1 MRIFSQ
7 FRLWSGRYLIPQSAF
22 AILHSKGDFM
32 KEALAKILEEGVVPV
47 IRVSSA
53 AAAFE
58 VAKAIH
64 EGGISVI
71 EVTMTVPGAMD
82 VIKEVSQKFGK
93 ELLLGAG
100 TILDPETARA
110 ALLNG
115 ARFLVTPTLN
125 LDVIKMCNR
134 YSAVV
139 IPGALTPTEI
149 LTAWEAGADLVKVF
163 PIAQVGGPA
172 YIRAIQGPLPHIP
185 LVPTGGVNLQNAGE
199 FIKAGAAAIAAG
211 GELVDKK
218 AVAEKNFSVIVENAQ
233 KFLGEVKKAR
243 GKI

>member
-1 MRIFSQ
+1 MN
-7 FRLWSGRYLIPQSAF
+7 
-22 AILHSKGDFM
+22 
-32 KEALAKILEEGVVPV
+32 ETLAKILEEGVVPV

-53 AAAFE
+53 AEAFE
-58 VAKAIH
+58 VAKAIR

-71 EVTMTVPGAMD
+71 EVTMSVPGALD
-82 VIKEVSQKFGK
+82 VMKEVTQRFGR
-93 ELLLGAG
+93 EVLLGAG
-100 TILDPETARA
+100 TILDPETARG
-110 ALLNG
+110 ALLSG
-115 ARFLVTPTLN
+115 AKFVVTPTLN
-125 LDVIKMCNR
+125 LEVIRMCKR

-139 IPGALTPTEI
+139 IPGSLTPTEI

-172 YIRAIQGPLPHIP
+172 YIRAVRAPLPQIP

-218 AVAEKNFSVIVENAQ
+218 AVAEKKYSVIAENARS
-233 KFLGEVKKAR
+233 FLSEVKKAR
-243 GKI
+243 AKA

>member
-1 MRIFSQ
+1 
-7 FRLWSGRYLIPQSAF
+7 
-22 AILHSKGDFM
+22 M

-53 AAAFE
+53 QEAWE
-58 VAKAIH
+58 VSKAIK
-64 EGGISVI
+64 EGGVSVL

-93 ELLLGAG
+93 EVLLGAG
-100 TILDPETARA
+100 TVLDPETARA

-115 ARFLVTPTLN
+115 AQFLVSPSLN
-125 LDVIKMCNR
+125 LEVIKVSNR

-139 IPGALTPTEI
+139 IPGALSPTEI

-172 YIRAIQGPLPHIP
+172 YIKALRGPLPHIP

-199 FIKAGAAAIAAG
+199 FIKAGAAAIAVG

-218 AVAEKNFSVIVENAQ
+218 AVAEKKYSVIVENARR
-233 KFLGEVKKAR
+233 FLEEVKKAR
-243 GKI
+243 GRA

>member
-1 MRIFSQ
+1 
-7 FRLWSGRYLIPQSAF
+7 
-22 AILHSKGDFM
+22 M
-32 KEALAKILEEGVVPV
+32 KEALAMILEEGVVPV
-47 IRVSSA
+47 IRVASA
-53 AAAFE
+53 EEALE
-58 VAKAIH
+58 VAKALK

-82 VIKEVSQKFGK
+82 VIKEVSQKFKGK
-93 ELLLGAG
+93 VLLGAG
-100 TILDPETARA
+100 TILDAETARL
-110 ALLNG
+110 ALING
-115 ARFLVTPTLN
+115 AQFLVTPTLN
-125 LDVIKMCNR
+125 VEVIKMSNR

-163 PIAQVGGPA
+163 PIGQVGGPA
-172 YIRAIQGPLPHIP
+172 YIRAIKAPLPHIP

-218 AVAEKNFSVIVENAQ
+218 AVAEKKYSVVIENAR
-233 KFLGEVKKAR
+233 KFLAEVKKAR
-243 GKI
+243 GK

>member
-1 MRIFSQ
+1 
-7 FRLWSGRYLIPQSAF
+7 
-22 AILHSKGDFM
+22 M
-32 KEALAKILEEGVVPV
+32 KETLTKILEEGIVPV

-53 AAAFE
+53 QEAFE
-58 VAKAIH
+58 VARAIK
-64 EGGISVI
+64 EGGVSVI

-82 VIKEVSQKFGK
+82 AIREVSQKFGK
-93 ELLLGAG
+93 EVLLGAG
-100 TILDPETARA
+100 TVLDPETARM
-110 ALLNG
+110 ALING
-115 ARFLVTPTLN
+115 ARFLVSPSLN
-125 LDVIKMCNR
+125 LDVIKMSNR

-172 YIRAIQGPLPHIP
+172 YIKAIQGPLPHVP

-199 FIKAGAAAIAAG
+199 FIKAGAAAIAVG

-218 AVAEKNFSVIVENAQ
+218 AVAEKRYSVIVENAQ
-233 KFLGEVKKAR
+233 KFLAEVKKAR
-243 GKI
+243 GKG

>member
-1 MRIFSQ
+1 
-7 FRLWSGRYLIPQSAF
+7 
-22 AILHSKGDFM
+22 M

-53 AAAFE
+53 QEAWE
-58 VAKAIH
+58 VSKAIK
-64 EGGISVI
+64 EGGVSVL

-93 ELLLGAG
+93 EVLLGAG
-100 TILDPETARA
+100 TVLDPETARA
-110 ALLNG
+110 ALING
-115 ARFLVTPTLN
+115 AQFLVSPSLN
-125 LDVIKMCNR
+125 LEVIKVSNR

-172 YIRAIQGPLPHIP
+172 YIKALQGPLPHIP

-199 FIKAGAAAIAAG
+199 FIKAGAAAIAVG

-218 AVAEKNFSVIVENAQ
+218 AVAEKKYSVIVENAR
-233 KFLGEVKKAR
+233 KFLEEVKKAR
-243 GKI
+243 GRA

>member
-1 MRIFSQ
+1 MWNGEFGVRNFFHSA
-7 FRLWSGRYLIPQSAF
+7 FGIPQSAF
-22 AILHSKGDFM
+22 QGGFM
-32 KEALAKILEEGVVPV
+32 KEVLAKIIEEGVVPV

-53 AAAFE
+53 GEAFE
-58 VAKAIH
+58 VAKAIK
-64 EGGISVI
+64 EGGITVI
-71 EVTMTVPGAMD
+71 EVTMTVPGAID
-82 VIKEVSQKFGK
+82 VIKEVSQKFGQ
-93 ELLLGAG
+93 EVLLGAG
-100 TILDPETARA
+100 TILDPETARM

-115 ARFLVTPTLN
+115 ARFLVTPALN
-125 LDVIKMCNR
+125 LEVIKMSNR

-218 AVAEKNFSVIVENAQ
+218 AVAEKKYSVIVANAQ

-243 GKI
+243 GR

>member
-1 MRIFSQ
+1 
-7 FRLWSGRYLIPQSAF
+7 
-22 AILHSKGDFM
+22 M
-32 KEALAKILEEGVVPV
+32 KEALAKILEEGVIPV

-53 AAAFE
+53 QEAWE
-58 VAKAIH
+58 VSKAIK
-64 EGGISVI
+64 EGGVSVL

-93 ELLLGAG
+93 EVLLGAG
-100 TILDPETARA
+100 TVLDPETARA
-110 ALLNG
+110 ALING
-115 ARFLVTPTLN
+115 AQFLVSPSLN
-125 LDVIKMCNR
+125 LEVIKVSNR

-172 YIRAIQGPLPHIP
+172 YIKALQGPLPHIP

-199 FIKAGAAAIAAG
+199 FIKAGAAAIAVG

-218 AVAEKNFSVIVENAQ
+218 AVAEKKYALIVENARR
-233 KFLGEVKKAR
+233 FLEEVKKAR
-243 GKI
+243 GRS

>member
-1 MRIFSQ
+1 
-7 FRLWSGRYLIPQSAF
+7 
-22 AILHSKGDFM
+22 M

-53 AAAFE
+53 QEAWE
-58 VAKAIH
+58 VSKAIK
-64 EGGISVI
+64 EGGVSVL

-93 ELLLGAG
+93 EVLLGAG
-100 TILDPETARA
+100 TVLDPETARA

-115 ARFLVTPTLN
+115 AQFLVSPSLN
-125 LDVIKMCNR
+125 LEVIKVSNR

-139 IPGALTPTEI
+139 IPGALSPTEI
-149 LTAWEAGADLVKVF
+149 LMAWEAGADLVKVF

-172 YIRAIQGPLPHIP
+172 YIKALQRPLPHIP

-199 FIKAGAAAIAAG
+199 FIKAGAAAIAVG

-218 AVAEKNFSVIVENAQ
+218 AVAEKKYSVIVENARR
-233 KFLGEVKKAR
+233 FLEEVKKAR
-243 GKI
+243 GRG

>member
-1 MRIFSQ
+1 
-7 FRLWSGRYLIPQSAF
+7 
-22 AILHSKGDFM
+22 M
-32 KEALAKILEEGVVPV
+32 KETLGRILEEGIVPV

-53 AAAFE
+53 SEAFE

-64 EGGISVI
+64 DGGISVI

-82 VIKEVSQKFGK
+82 VIKEVSQKFSK
-93 ELLLGAG
+93 EVLLGAG

-125 LDVIKMCNR
+125 LEVIKMSNR
-134 YSAVV
+134 YSAV
-139 IPGALTPTEI
+139 IIAGALTPTEI

-172 YIRAIQGPLPHIP
+172 YIRAIQAPLPHIP

-218 AVAEKNFSVIVENAQ
+218 AVAEKKFSVIAENAQ
-233 KFLGEVKKAR
+233 KFVAEVKKAR
-243 GKI
+243 GKS